1 MSGGHEDQ
9 RLCRTNY
16 LNLFQNCDVPEE
28 VSGTFDPEIDFED
41 DAVSHR
47 LSYARRSRYE
57 RFYSVLSIYQLGE
70 RKSEPS
76 MTFTR
81 ALKEISRVFKK
92 RRKLRRLTGENIS
105 KNIPKSSKIH
115 DYVLRD
121 VM

>member
-1 MSGGHEDQ
+1 
-9 RLCRTNY
+9 
-16 LNLFQNCDVPEE
+16 
-28 VSGTFDPEIDFED
+28 
-41 DAVSHR
+41 
-47 LSYARRSRYE
+47 
-57 RFYSVLSIYQLGE
+57 
-70 RKSEPS
+70 